1 TITDQIVQTPEGDVE
16 IRFNPQRSFRIP
28 RSISSR
34 YSTCSDFHT
43 APTELSRASSFCTT
57 PHDLSRPSTSTSTSQ
72 IREETVEEIR
82 LSNNQIPQGIYQD
95 NTPNRRTSPTQSDMS
110 FQI

>member
-1 TITDQIVQTPEGDVE
+1 TPEGDVE
-16 IRFNPQRSFRIP
+16 IRFNPQRSFKIP

-34 YSTCSDFHT
+34 YSTCNDFYT
-43 APTELSRASSFCTT
+43 APTELSRASSFCTA
-57 PHDLSRPSTSTSTSQ
+57 PHDLSRPSTSTSQ

-82 LSNNQIPQGIYQD
+82 LSNNQIPQGIYQA
-95 NTPNRRTSPTQSDMS
+95 NTPIRRTSPTQSDMS